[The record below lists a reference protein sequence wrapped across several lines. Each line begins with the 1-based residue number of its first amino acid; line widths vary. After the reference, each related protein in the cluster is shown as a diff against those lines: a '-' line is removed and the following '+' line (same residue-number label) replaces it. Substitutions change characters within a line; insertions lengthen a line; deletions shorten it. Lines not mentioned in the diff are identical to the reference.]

1 MPLTLAEFY
10 WQQDNTSLNQLSV
23 ADNTDVWV
31 SAEKITAYSGLGSPV
46 ESKNALDIY
55 STMALSD
62 FNAVVAEAN
71 NAQNREILFES
82 FELYPDLSGVKTNNE
97 LRSREFETSENG
109 NSYATPTVTI
119 EDLCLEVDDS
129 HSGLSS
135 IYIDGSSSPNSS
147 TVDGIQWSI
156 PLNRLNVAND
166 NYDSEYYNLSGFMPL
181 DNKAMILSLWVK
193 SAVGKVGKTNYNTT
207 YDALI
212 ETSPGRVVVD
222 YFNSTGASIHTET
235 LNPKG
240 AMIDGWQKIEDIL
253 PAVSGA
259 VSIRIR
265 LEADLYGAFFDD
277 LRIHPLHSNMKTY
290 VYDPESRRI
299 LAILDENNYATFY
312 KYDIDGS
319 LMKVE
324 RETDQGRV
332 TVKENIKRIADFN

>member
-1 MPLTLAEFY
+1 
-10 WQQDNTSLNQLSV
+10 
-23 ADNTDVWV
+23 
-31 SAEKITAYSGLGSPV
+31 
-46 ESKNALDIY
+46 
-55 STMALSD
+55 
-62 FNAVVAEAN
+62 
-71 NAQNREILFES
+71 
-82 FELYPDLSGVKTNNE
+82 
-97 LRSREFETSENG
+97 
-109 NSYATPTVTI
+109 
-119 EDLCLEVDDS
+119 VDDS

-193 SAVGKVGKTNYNTT
+193 SAVGKVGKTNYTTT
-207 YDALI
+207 YDALN
-212 ETSPGRVVVD
+212 ETSPSKVVVD